1 MKLSQIPTNKK
12 ILAYQNACSKNT
24 YFNSSFLFY
33 KMSFFITKHNPK
45 IGFEIQIK
53 QNTCIDM
60 NASNTW

>member
-33 KMSFFITKHNPK
+33 KMSFLSQNIIQKLDLKFKSSK
-45 IGFEIQIK
+45 IH
-53 QNTCIDM
+53 
-60 NASNTW
+60 ASP

>member
-1 MKLSQIPTNKK
+1 
-12 ILAYQNACSKNT
+12 
-24 YFNSSFLFY
+24 
-33 KMSFFITKHNPK
+33 MSFFITKHNPK